1 MSEPTAAAAP
11 RGRGRPR
18 LGDNN
23 ETRERLL
30 LASQQLF
37 AERSFTQV
45 SVREITDAAGVSLAS
60 VNYHFGSK
68 DGLLLALYQRW
79 APSLIRER
87 EQLLREAMASPGTV
101 EVRVAAVLRALVL
114 PVLSWSRQAQV
125 QDFHVP
131 FTERL
136 RLDGPPEVRALMR
149 TGTAHLRHFVRALG
163 ELLPHLSRSELCWR
177 LHFVLGIEH
186 AIHRDAARLC
196 ALVGDGVDLDNV
208 EAVTERVVRF
218 CLPGWLQDGPVRKPG
233 RR

>member
-1 MSEPTAAAAP
+1 MSEPTAAAATAP

-18 LGDNN
+18 LGENN

-30 LASQQLF
+30 LAAQQLF

-45 SVREITDAAGVSLAS
+45 SLRDITEAAGLSLAS

-87 EQLLREAMASPGTV
+87 EQLLRDALGSPGTV
-101 EVRVAAVLRALVL
+101 EQRVAAVLRALVL
-114 PVLSWSRQAQV
+114 PVLRWSRQAQV

-149 TGTAHLRHFVRALG
+149 TGTAHLRHFVRALC
-163 ELLPHLSRSELCWR
+163 ELLPHLSRSEVCWR

-186 AIHRDAARLC
+186 AIHREASRLQ
-196 ALVGDGVDLDNV
+196 AMIGHDIDLDDV
-208 EAVTERVVRF
+208 DAVTDRVVRF
-218 CLPGWLQDGPVRKPG
+218 CLPGWMQP
-233 RR
+233 